1 MDLIENRNYYI
12 YDFANKIRYILSYSK
27 NENDF
32 FENLIRAGILLVSDN
47 DEFVFKT
54 TFRTLSAKEIANFT
68 EDDFFMTKNL
78 KKNIGYNIRYNRK
91 GNK

>member
-1 MDLIENRNYYI
+1 MDLIEDKDYYI

-32 FENLIRAGILLVSDN
+32 FENLTRAGILLVTDN

-54 TFRTLSAKEIANFT
+54 TFRNLSAREISDFT

-78 KKNIGYNIRYNRK
+78 KKNIGYNIRHKQERK
-91 GNK
+91 